1 MRHVCVSVKFVSPSV
16 VVTRLQA
23 SDSKKPPSQEQDI
36 PSAEMAEAQL
46 YQITVQPLTTRGGP
60 SIRSLKIGKRASK
73 SG

>member
-1 MRHVCVSVKFVSPSV
+1 MSPSV

-23 SDSKKPPSQEQDI
+23 SDSKKPPSQDQEQDI